1 MRPVQEGRSHRRCS
15 PMLRE
20 DFIIQTNVRRILIR
34 SNIDYSEI
42 AFGTVKGVVY
52 LQGVFKLSRLDA
64 NSGDTRD
71 LITTR
76 TLRSLEMKI
85 KGIPGV
91 VDVKFQLLNWKKDK
105 GQWTVATPTE

>member
-1 MRPVQEGRSHRRCS
+1 
-15 PMLRE
+15 
-20 DFIIQTNVRRILIR
+20 
-34 SNIDYSEI
+34 
-42 AFGTVKGVVY
+42 
-52 LQGVFKLSRLDA
+52 LSRLDA
-64 NSGDTRD
+64 SSGDTRD
-71 LITTR
+71 IITTR